1 MRTPVFRSLAGY
13 RPSWWRRDLVA
24 GMTVW
29 AVLVPEEAF
38 AYTTI
43 AGVPPVVGLYAA
55 PAALVLYAAFGSSR
69 HLVTGPM
76 SATAALS
83 AAAVAGLAG
92 GHGDRVIALTTGRA
106 VVAGVIAIA
115 AGLLRLG
122 VLAAFISQPV
132 LKGFILGLALT
143 IIAGQVPKLLGVEK
157 GQRQVRRSA
166 PPACHAGR
174 PGALRILLVP
184 GHPGAPPHDRA
195 AHGHTPRGLAA
206 SPSPGGASGTSTWRA
221 APAREPG
228 RAAPG
233 HGRRRSHPLRA
244 TSGGALR
251 GLTALVPCEGSRR

>member
-29 AVLVPEEAF
+29 AVLVPDVF
-38 AYTTI
+38 AYATI

-76 SATAALS
+76 SVTAALS

-92 GHGDRVIALTTGRA
+92 GHGDRVIALTTGLA

-143 IIAGQVPKLLGVEK
+143 ITAGQVPKLLGVEK
-157 GQRQVRRSA
+157 GQRLVRCSA
-166 PPACHAGR
+166 VPACHAGR
-174 PGALRILLVP
+174 PGA
-184 GHPGAPPHDRA
+184 GAADA
-195 AHGHTPRGLAA
+195 ARPRSSWRS
-206 SPSPGGASGTSTWRA
+206 SP
-221 APAREPG
+221 
-228 RAAPG
+228 
-233 HGRRRSHPLRA
+233 
-244 TSGGALR
+244 
-251 GLTALVPCEGSRR
+251 